1 MKQGWFHVKHEP
13 ALSVAD
19 LTVTFGD
26 FRAVDGLSLDLEQGS
41 IHGFLGPNGS
51 GKSTTIRTLLG
62 LLHPTSGTVR
72 VLGRDPRRAPET
84 LKDVGYVAGDVALW
98 PNLTG
103 AETFRALES
112 LRGRPSD
119 RAREAELI
127 EAFDLDPTKKARE
140 YSTGNRRKVSLI
152 AALSIN
158 ARVLILD
165 EPTAG
170 LDPLMEEQFIRETR
184 RANAAG
190 ASVLLSSHILSE
202 VERLCDY
209 VTVIKQG
216 RVVERGH
223 LSQLRHLSAH
233 TVTATLPDPES
244 ARRLADV
251 LPNATSE
258 HDTLRVTTPAD
269 HVSTTLR
276 RILDAGG
283 EGITSTPASLESIFL
298 QHYQAGN
305 GGSQ

>member
-1 MKQGWFHVKHEP
+1 MKHEP
-13 ALSVAD
+13 AL
-19 LTVTFGD
+19 TVTDLVVNFGS
-26 FRAVDGLSLDLEQGS
+26 FRAVDGLSLELEQGS

-62 LLHPTSGTVR
+62 LLHPTSGSVR
-72 VLGRDPRRAPET
+72 VLGKDPRRSPEV
-84 LKDVGYVAGDVALW
+84 LRDVGYVAGDVALW

-119 RAREAELI
+119 RFREAELV
-127 EAFDLDPTKKARE
+127 EAFDLDVTKKARE

-152 AALSIN
+152 AALSIG

-184 RANAAG
+184 RARAEG

-209 VTVIKQG
+209 VTVIKSG
-216 RVVERGH
+216 AVVEQGD
-223 LSQLRHLSAH
+223 LSQLRHLSTF
-233 TVTATLPDPES
+233 TVTATM
-244 ARRLADV
+244 
-251 LPNATSE
+251 PNAETARSLSVGLAGAASTGSE
-258 HDTLRVTTPAD
+258 LRVTSPAD
-269 HVSTTLR
+269 EVSAVLR
-276 RILDAGG
+276 LILDAGG
-283 EGITSTPASLESIFL
+283 EGITSEPASLESIFL
-298 QHYQAGN
+298 RHYESDAG
-305 GGSQ
+305 SDQ